1 MNRKLINGLLL
12 MATATAGV
20 GMFSSCKDTN
30 EDVIRGMDVQNKDLA
45 AKIAA
50 LEADVT
56 TLKDWRPVIEKAIN
70 DLQVQLNAKIADLD
84 AAIKANASN
93 IDALRADVTALITAQ
108 ARLQGD
114 LDALNTKISNIEA
127 AINQRLDVQDTKIAD
142 LEKLID
148 SLTTQLSAQVA
159 QLISDV
165 NQINQT
171 IGGLQADITNLTTR
185 LTAVE
190 NDLNS
195 MRTDLGS
202 VRQTADQALAI
213 AQTNAAAIA
222 ALEARMDIVEGR
234 VGDLENNVRELQQG
248 LVEAIERIN
257 TLEAEVAANT
267 LDIEALWETVDRHSE
282 QIEELQT
289 KTSLIFSALSDLL
302 KKLVTGVIVQGATNP
317 VFGYLNT
324 PFDVRSN
331 MLMAW
336 FGEANFSVNFPV
348 VDSSI
353 AEYNNKNWISG
364 EDIAVLFGNT
374 NADGNEGL
382 QREVRINAGDVLIQN
397 GAHNNNLGS
406 LYVTV
411 NPSNV
416 DFSNMEVS
424 LVTSAGNAAPVEPI
438 RLVKSDEELTFGYTR
453 GENYG
458 FYRADV
464 QLPATKDAA
473 YASAIQIDDRL
484 AAAFKDALKGSGK
497 NDIVKLAQILYD
509 QFNGMCKAYGV
520 RVNWQAKDPEG
531 NTIDYNVLSEYNVAA
546 ATARALSYKFL
557 YNESLRELPTFSP
570 ISSVLDD
577 IFQELHFNLGLTGM
591 DKVVV
596 DWGEYEIKDA
606 SIWINLTGTAV
617 RDEDGNIVGYLGA
630 DGQKVIFEL
639 KYTQNGVILDDD
651 YLVNVNDNSL
661 NELVSQINTMMGGVV
676 TNLKDVVT
684 SLNTQIDKINEQLL
698 GLEGKINGQLD
709 QALQDIKDRLGN
721 KLDKVDEFISKYNN
735 LAEKINKVLRNP
747 NDYLQVMMAY
757 KGADNNL
764 HHMSTVKDAPTVFT
778 KGTGNSITLYATS
791 HTADLIVPS
800 YMKVVGIVAAYDAD
814 GNRDRNMNPLLQE
827 VNYASQINRILPG
840 RQQKIALATD
850 KLKAGYT
857 YEVLYTSMDYSG
869 VTSTN
874 KYYFTVK

>member
-45 AKIAA
+45 TKLAA
-50 LEADVT
+50 LEVDVN
-56 TLKDWRPVIEKAIN
+56 TLKNWRPEIEKLIN
-70 DLQVQLNAKIADLD
+70 DLQVQLNVKIAELD
-84 AAIKANASN
+84 AAIKTNASN
-93 IDALRADVTALITAQ
+93 IEELRKEVSQLTLQVSGLEGKLNTLDKKIDDVEKLLNQRIDNQDEKITALEAKVDSFITQMNEAVNGIRTQ
-108 ARLQGD
+108 
-114 LDALNTKISNIEA
+114 ISNIEST
-127 AINQRLDVQDTKIAD
+127 ISGIQVDITGLKER
-142 LEKLID
+142 
-148 SLTTQLSAQVA
+148 LTT
-159 QLISDV
+159 I
-165 NQINQT
+165 
-171 IGGLQADITNLTTR
+171 
-185 LTAVE
+185 E
-190 NDLNS
+190 NDLNTI
-195 MRTDLGS
+195 RGEVGA
-202 VRQTADQALAI
+202 VRETADKAYTQAQI
-213 AQTNAAAIA
+213 NAASIT
-222 ALEARMDIVEGR
+222 ALETRMDLIEGR
-234 VGDLENNVRELQQG
+234 VGDLENSVREFQQN
-248 LVEAIERIN
+248 LLDAIEDIEAIEVRVAN
-257 TLEAEVAANT
+257 NEA
-267 LDIEALWETVDRHSE
+267 DIDALYEAVDAHSE

-353 AEYNNKNWISG
+353 AEYNNKNWISH

-382 QREVRINAGDVLIQN
+382 QREVKINAGDVLIQN
-397 GAHNNNLGS
+397 GTHHNNLGS

-473 YASAIQIDDRL
+473 TASAIQIDDRL
-484 AAAFKDALKGSGK
+484 AAAFKDALKGQSK
-497 NDIVKLAQILYD
+497 NDFFKLAQVLYD

-577 IFQELHFNLGLTGM
+577 IFQDLHFELGLTGM
-591 DKVVV
+591 DKVEIE
-596 DWGEYEIKDA
+596 WGEYEIKDA

-651 YLVNVNDNSL
+651 YLVNVNNNSL

-684 SLNTQIDKINEQLL
+684 SLNTQIDKINDQLL

-735 LAEKINKVLRNP
+735 LAEQINKVLRNP

-764 HHMSTVKDAPTVFT
+764 HHMSTVKSAPTVFT

-814 GNRDRNMNPLLQE
+814 GNRDREMNDRIQE